1 MDRLRTIETF
11 IKVADLGSFYKA
23 AIVQGVT
30 PQAVSKAIRQLE
42 SELGIRLF
50 HRSKRSTSLTED
62 GAHFLQEVRGG
73 VAAVAAAWDH
83 VQQSTAADTGLV
95 RLTAPVSVSRRV
107 LIPLIRAFR
116 AEHPGIEFDI
126 LAEDRYTDIV
136 AAGID
141 VGFRCGFA
149 PDGQWV
155 VRELFRI
162 QMIPCASPEYL
173 MRHGMPATR
182 AMLADHACTAARH
195 ANTGRVTPWEFQDG
209 DEVVFENI
217 RPAFCTN
224 DAETEL
230 EAVLAGMGVGLI
242 DSIIAAPYLRGGKLV
257 PLLCDSASERYG
269 VFLYHAPRLDM
280 PRRVRQFI
288 DFALATLRGSRE
300 YRLEAGEMQG
310 MREGF
315 SSRGPGASSE
325 YKAMDVAG

>member
-23 AIVQGVT
+23 AIIQGVT

-62 GAHFLQEVRGG
+62 GAHFLQEVRSG
-73 VAAVAAAWDH
+73 VAAVSAAWDH
-83 VQQSTAADTGLV
+83 VQQATAADTGLV
-95 RLTAPVSVSRRV
+95 RLTAPVSASRRI
-107 LIPLIRAFR
+107 LIPLIQAFR

-149 PDGQWV
+149 PEGQWV

-162 QMIPCASPEYL
+162 QMIPCASPDYL
-173 MRHGMPATR
+173 MRHGVPDTR
-182 AMLADHACTAARH
+182 AMLANHACTAARH
-195 ANTGRVTPWEFQDG
+195 ANTGRITPWEFQDG
-209 DEVVFENI
+209 DDVVFENI
-217 RPAFCTN
+217 RPAFCSN

-242 DSIIAAPYLRGGKLV
+242 DSIIASPHLRSGRLV
-257 PLLCDSASERYG
+257 PVLCDSASERYG

-288 DFALATLRGSRE
+288 DFSLAALRSSKE
-300 YRLEAGEMQG
+300 YRVEGEEMG
-310 MREGF
+310 GLLEGF
-315 SSRGPGASSE
+315 AARMA
-325 YKAMDVAG
+325 VAIP